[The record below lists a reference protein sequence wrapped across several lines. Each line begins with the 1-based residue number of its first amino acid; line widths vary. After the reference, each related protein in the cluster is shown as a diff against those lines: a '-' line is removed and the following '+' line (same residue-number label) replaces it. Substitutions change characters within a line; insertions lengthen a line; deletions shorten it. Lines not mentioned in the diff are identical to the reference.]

1 MYSHN
6 ILQQDVLVLK
16 KYFKRKRT
24 SFADSCNRNALL
36 PTITQVGGPL
46 IKVFNC
52 EAMIN
57 GKLSYKN
64 Q

>member
-1 MYSHN
+1 MHGHN
-6 ILQQDVLVLK
+6 ILQREILVLK

-24 SFADSCNRNALL
+24 SFVESCNRNALL

-52 EAMIN
+52 EATIN